1 MPDMRDAIAQQLM
14 MGGGRG
20 MMAPRPGI
28 PSNLQGY
35 PQLPSGQFLPTPISD
50 TGPMPGMPPSP
61 PNPNMQPPTNAP
73 PQQYPGLDE
82 FGNAPGL
89 PPNIP
94 GPSPGQD
101 TGGMGMPPVNTPM
114 QAPMDP
120 GMIPPGVP
128 QAGPPAGQQVGG
140 MDRKPGIACT
150 AAVADAAH
158 HAAA

>member
-1 MPDMRDAIAQQLM
+1 
-14 MGGGRG
+14 

-50 TGPMPGMPPSP
+50 TGPFPGMPPSP

-94 GPSPGQD
+94 GPSPGQEP
-101 TGGMGMPPVNTPM
+101 GGPPQPLGPGNTDPWQGPIPSPPVNTPM
-114 QAPMDP
+114 QVPGGPQVAGMDP
-120 GMIPPGVP
+120 AAWYRMYS
-128 QAGPPAGQQVGG
+128 GG
-140 MDRKPGIACT
+140 R
-150 AAVADAAH
+150 
-158 HAAA
+158 